1 MSTITKQ
8 ILSGAKWTALSTIII
23 TVIQIVQFAILGN
36 LLTKEQFGVVGM
48 ITTVVIFTQI
58 LLDMGFSAAIIQ
70 KEKVSDEQLS
80 TLYWL
85 NIIVGIFL
93 FIVLFFASPLI
104 AGFYNQPEL
113 IPLIKVLGIM
123 FLIAPIGQQ
132 FQYLLQKDLNFNLL
146 SRIEVA
152 TNLASFISLL
162 VMIFL
167 IQELYAYVI
176 SQVIL
181 NSLKGILYFAVYSKK
196 WKPSF
201 VFNLSS
207 IKELMSFGVFQLLS
221 RLVNRIGANIDYI
234 LIGRFLGAEALGIY
248 SLAYQVVTIPVMKI
262 NPIITRVAFPVFSRS
277 QSDNKLLIEGF
288 LNVTKMLALVG
299 LPLLLGLM
307 AISDLFIEVFF
318 GARWLDAAP
327 ILGILAIVGI
337 LRVLMNPNG
346 SIILAKGKANIAFY
360 WDFGVM
366 LLYGIT
372 MYFATKYDIYIV
384 AWTYVV
390 TSFINFLIGRWLL
403 KKLIDLEMKDYVR
416 TLLKPILITGMMAV
430 FVYFFKTVLYQV
442 EFINIYI
449 NIALSV
455 SVGGIIYVLAIYFGY
470 PEIKEWK
477 PVRKI
482 LNKTTRGR
490 L

>member
-8 ILSGAKWTALSTIII
+8 ILSGAKWTALATIII

-36 LLTKEQFGVVGM
+36 LLTKEQFGIVGM

-70 KEKVSDEQLS
+70 KEKVSNEQLS

-85 NIIVGIFL
+85 NIIVGIVL
-93 FIVLFFASPLI
+93 FVALFFASPII

-152 TNLASFISLL
+152 TNLASFVSLL
-162 VMIFL
+162 VLIFL

-181 NSLKGILYFAVYSKK
+181 NSLKGILYFVVYSKT

-201 VFNLSS
+201 IFNLSS
-207 IKELMSFGVFQLLS
+207 IKELMSFGVFQLMS

-288 LNVTKMLALVG
+288 LNVTKMLALVS

-318 GARWLDAAP
+318 GARWLEAAP
-327 ILGILAIVGI
+327 ILGILAVVGI

-390 TSFINFLIGRWLL
+390 TSFINFFIGRWLL
-403 KKLIDLEMKDYVR
+403 KLLIDLEMREYVR
-416 TLLKPILITGMMAV
+416 TLLKPILLTGLMAIL
-430 FVYFFKTVLYQV
+430 VYFLKTALYNV
-442 EFINIYI
+442 EFVNIYI

-455 SVGGIIYVLAIYFGY
+455 GLGGIIYTFAIYYGY
-470 PEIKEWK
+470 PEVREWK
-477 PVRKI
+477 PVKKI
-482 LNKTTRGR
+482 FSKTRGG

>member
-85 NIIVGIFL
+85 NIFVGIIL
-93 FIVLFFASPLI
+93 FIGLFFASPLI

-162 VMIFL
+162 IMIFL

-207 IKELMSFGVFQLLS
+207 IKELMSFGVFQLMS

-288 LNVTKMLALVG
+288 LNVTKMLALVS

-327 ILGILAIVGI
+327 ILGILAVVGI

-366 LLYGIT
+366 LLYGTT

-403 KKLIDLEMKDYVR
+403 KKLIDLEMKDYIR
-416 TLLKPILITGMMAV
+416 TLLKPILLTGMMAV
-430 FVYFFKTVLYQV
+430 FVYFFKNVLYQV

-449 NIALSV
+449 NIALSIGI
-455 SVGGIIYVLAIYFGY
+455 GGLIYVLFIYIGY
-470 PEIKEWK
+470 PEIKDWK

>member
-85 NIIVGIFL
+85 NIFVGIIL
-93 FIVLFFASPLI
+93 FIGLFFASPLI

-162 VMIFL
+162 IMIFL

-207 IKELMSFGVFQLLS
+207 IKDLMSFGVFQLMS

-288 LNVTKMLALVG
+288 LNVTKMLALVS

-327 ILGILAIVGI
+327 ILGILAVVGI

-366 LLYGIT
+366 LLYGTT

-403 KKLIDLEMKDYVR
+403 KKLIDLEMKDYLR
-416 TLLKPILITGMMAV
+416 TLLKPILLTGMMAV
-430 FVYFFKTVLYQV
+430 FVYFFKNVLYQV

-449 NIALSV
+449 NIALSIGI
-455 SVGGIIYVLAIYFGY
+455 GGLIYVLFIYFGY
-470 PEIKEWK
+470 PEIKDWK

>member
-70 KEKVSDEQLS
+70 KEKVSHEQLS

-85 NIIVGIFL
+85 NIIVGILL
-93 FIVLFFASPLI
+93 FITLFFSSPLI

-152 TNLASFISLL
+152 TNVASFISLL
-162 VMIFL
+162 VLIFL

-181 NSLKGILYFAVYSKK
+181 NSLKGILYFVVYSKT

-201 VFNLSS
+201 IFNLSS
-207 IKELMSFGVFQLLS
+207 IKELMSFGVFQLMS

-288 LNVTKMLALVG
+288 LNVTKMLALVS

-346 SIILAKGKANIAFY
+346 SVILAKGKANIAFY

-403 KKLIDLEMKDYVR
+403 KLLIDLEMREYVR
-416 TLLKPILITGMMAV
+416 TLLKPIVLTGVMAIL
-430 FVYFFKTVLYQV
+430 VYFLKTALYNV
-442 EFINIYI
+442 EAVNIYI

-455 SVGGIIYVLAIYFGY
+455 GVGGIIYIFAIYFGY
-470 PEIKEWK
+470 PEVKEWK
-477 PVRKI
+477 PVKKI
-482 LNKTTRGR
+482 LKKGG

>member
-85 NIIVGIFL
+85 NIIVGILL
-93 FIVLFFASPLI
+93 FIGLFFASPLI

-207 IKELMSFGVFQLLS
+207 IRELMSFGVFQLMS
-221 RLVNRIGANIDYI
+221 RLVNRVGANIDYI

-288 LNVTKMLALVG
+288 LNVTKMLALVS

-318 GARWLDAAP
+318 GARWLDATP
-327 ILGILAIVGI
+327 ILEILAIVGI

-384 AWTYVV
+384 AWTYVI

-430 FVYFFKTVLYQV
+430 FVFIFKTVLYQV

>member
-93 FIVLFFASPLI
+93 FIGLFFASPLI

-162 VMIFL
+162 IMIFL

-207 IKELMSFGVFQLLS
+207 IKELMSFGVFQLMS

-416 TLLKPILITGMMAV
+416 TLLKPILITGIMAV
-430 FVYFFKTVLYQV
+430 IVYFFKTVLYQV

>member
-23 TVIQIVQFAILGN
+23 TVIQIAQFAILGN

-70 KEKVSDEQLS
+70 KEKVTHEQLS

-85 NIIVGIFL
+85 NIIVGILL
-93 FIVLFFASPLI
+93 FIALFFASPLI

-113 IPLIKVLGIM
+113 VPLIKVLGIM

-162 VMIFL
+162 VMLFL

-196 WKPSF
+196 WKPTF

-207 IKELMSFGVFQLLS
+207 IKELMSFGVFQLMS

-288 LNVTKMLALVG
+288 LNVTKMLALVS

-318 GARWLDAAP
+318 GARWLDATP

-390 TSFINFLIGRWLL
+390 TSFINFMIGRWLL
-403 KKLIDLEMKDYVR
+403 KKLIDLELKDYVR
-416 TLLKPILITGMMAV
+416 TLIKPILITGMMAV
-430 FVYFFKTVLYQV
+430 FVYFFKIVLYQV

-455 SVGGIIYVLAIYFGY
+455 GIGGIIYVVAIYFGY

>member
-70 KEKVSDEQLS
+70 KEKVSHEQLS

-85 NIIVGIFL
+85 NIIVGILL
-93 FIVLFFASPLI
+93 FIGLFFASPLI

-152 TNLASFISLL
+152 TNVASFISLL
-162 VMIFL
+162 VLIFL

-181 NSLKGILYFAVYSKK
+181 NSLKGILYFVVYSKT

-201 VFNLSS
+201 IFNLSS
-207 IKELMSFGVFQLLS
+207 IKELMSFGVFQLMS

-288 LNVTKMLALVG
+288 LNVTKMLALVS

-346 SIILAKGKANIAFY
+346 SVILAKGKANIAFY

-403 KKLIDLEMKDYVR
+403 KLLIDLEMREYVR
-416 TLLKPILITGMMAV
+416 TLLKPIVLTGMMAIL
-430 FVYFFKTVLYQV
+430 VYFLKTALYNV
-442 EFINIYI
+442 EAVNIYI

-455 SVGGIIYVLAIYFGY
+455 GVGGIIYIFAIYFGY
-470 PEIKEWK
+470 PEVKEWK
-477 PVRKI
+477 PVKKI
-482 LNKTTRGR
+482 LKKGG

>member
-70 KEKVSDEQLS
+70 KEKVTDEQLS

-85 NIIVGIFL
+85 NIIVGIVL
-93 FIVLFFASPLI
+93 FIGLFFASPLI

-162 VMIFL
+162 IMIFL
-167 IQELYAYVI
+167 IKELYAYVI

-207 IKELMSFGVFQLLS
+207 IKELMSFGVFQLMS

-288 LNVTKMLALVG
+288 LNVTKMLALVS

-416 TLLKPILITGMMAV
+416 TLLKPILITGIMAV
-430 FVYFFKTVLYQV
+430 IVYFFKTFLYQV
-442 EFINIYI
+442 EFININI
-449 NIALSV
+449 NIVLSV
-455 SVGGIIYVLAIYFGY
+455 GVGGLIYVFAVYFGY

>member
-85 NIIVGIFL
+85 NIIVGIVL
-93 FIVLFFASPLI
+93 FIGLFFASPLI

-207 IKELMSFGVFQLLS
+207 IKELMSFGVFQLMS

-288 LNVTKMLALVG
+288 LNVTKMLALVS

-327 ILGILAIVGI
+327 ILEILAIVGI

-384 AWTYVV
+384 AWTYVI

-430 FVYFFKTVLYQV
+430 FVYFFKTALYQV
-442 EFINIYI
+442 EFITIYI

-455 SVGGIIYVLAIYFGY
+455 GVGGIIYVIAIYFGY
-470 PEIKEWK
+470 PEMKEWK

>member
-442 EFINIYI
+442 EFININI

>member
-70 KEKVSDEQLS
+70 KEKVTDEQLS

-85 NIIVGIFL
+85 NIIVGIVL
-93 FIVLFFASPLI
+93 FIGLFFASPLI

-162 VMIFL
+162 IMIFL
-167 IQELYAYVI
+167 IEELYAYVI

-207 IKELMSFGVFQLLS
+207 IKELMSFGVFQLMS

-288 LNVTKMLALVG
+288 LNVTKMLALVS

-416 TLLKPILITGMMAV
+416 TLLKPILITGIMAV
-430 FVYFFKTVLYQV
+430 IVYFFKTFLYQV

-449 NIALSV
+449 NIVLSV
-455 SVGGIIYVLAIYFGY
+455 GVGGLIYVFAVYFGY

>member
-85 NIIVGIFL
+85 NIFVGIIL
-93 FIVLFFASPLI
+93 FIGLFFASPLI

-162 VMIFL
+162 IMIFL

-207 IKELMSFGVFQLLS
+207 IKDLMSFGVFQLMS

-288 LNVTKMLALVG
+288 LNVTKMLALVS

-327 ILGILAIVGI
+327 ILGILAVVGI

-366 LLYGIT
+366 LLYGTT

-403 KKLIDLEMKDYVR
+403 KKLIDLEMKDYLR
-416 TLLKPILITGMMAV
+416 TLLKPILLTGMMAV
-430 FVYFFKTVLYQV
+430 FVYFFKNVLYQV

-449 NIALSV
+449 NITLSIV
-455 SVGGIIYVLAIYFGY
+455 IGGLIYVLFIYFGY
-470 PEIKEWK
+470 PEIKDWK